1 MIQTLL
7 NYIYRYFFFIRN
19 RNVVLNGKL
28 KIKNR
33 PIVNILNG
41 SSLIIGDNVTLNSK
55 NSKYHINMFGPI
67 KIYLDKSK
75 AKIKIGDNTRIHGS
89 CLHAYES
96 IEIGNNCLISSN
108 CQIFDGSGHDTFI
121 EDPAKRINST
131 GGSKPIT
138 IGNNCWI
145 GTSTIILPG
154 TKLGNN
160 CITAA
165 GSVVSGKFEE
175 NSLIGGNP
183 AKFIKFIK

>member
-1 MIQTLL
+1 M
-7 NYIYRYFFFIRN
+7 
-19 RNVVLNGKL
+19 VLNGKL

-75 AKIKIGDNTRIHGS
+75 ARIKIGDNTRIHGS

-96 IEIGNNCLISSN
+96 IEIGNNCLNLQVAKSLTVVGTTPLSKI
-108 CQIFDGSGHDTFI
+108 HL
-121 EDPAKRINST
+121 KRINST

>member
-19 RNVVLNGKL
+19 RNVILNGKL

-41 SSLIIGDNVTLNSK
+41 SSLIIGENVTLNSK

-108 CQIFDGSGHDTFI
+108 CQIFDGSGHDTLI

-138 IGNNCWI
+138 IGDNCWI
-145 GTSTIILPG
+145 GAKATFLDGSSIG
-154 TKLGNN
+154 DG
-160 CITAA
+160 CVVAA
-165 GSVVSGKFEE
+165 GAVVTKSFPKNSVIVGV
-175 NSLIGGNP
+175 P
-183 AKFIKFIK
+183 AKVMKKRV